1 MDDAERQR
9 SAYRRVLRALD
20 EAVFCLERE
29 SPEEA
34 EDRNAEQQGTFRLG
48 EAGGIAFCS
57 HLAGIDCGALCDEI
71 SDAVEAEDPDRIRQ
85 VRSGV
90 ESRLRSGEDAA
101 ADASEEGAL
110 DWDAGY
116 LQFLAVLNES
126 RQAREEGDAHRYWIM
141 AGFLAG
147 LLQRDGTPGQYER
160 GALSGAV
167 IAACNEGWGET
178 LWMEWE
184 AIRDEWLAGDS
195 PAAPEDPDLLLRW
208 LGLRL
213 AAAESMADS
222 LVSGHVAA
230 TNDDRREGEPD
241 DGARFLR
248 CERSTR
254 RAQNFGARI
263 ARRNEIRE
271 NDPRT

>member
-1 MDDAERQR
+1 MEVAERQR
-9 SAYRRVLRALD
+9 SAYRKVLKALD
-20 EAVFCLERE
+20 EAIFCLERE
-29 SPEEA
+29 SPDEP
-34 EDRNAEQQGTFRLG
+34 EDVGAEQQGTFRLG
-48 EAGGIAFCS
+48 EAGGIAFS
-57 HLAGIDCGALCDEI
+57 SRFAGADAGALCDDI
-71 SDAVEAEDPDRIRQ
+71 SDAVEADDLDRVRRIR
-85 VRSGV
+85 SFV
-90 ESRLRSGEDAA
+90 ESRLRSGDVA
-101 ADASEEGAL
+101 ADASAEGAA

-116 LQFLAVLNES
+116 LQLLAVLNES
-126 RQAREEGDAHRYWIM
+126 RRAREEGDAHRYWIM

-147 LLQRDGTPGQYER
+147 LLQRDREPGRHEHGLLR
-160 GALSGAV
+160 DAV

-195 PAAPEDPDLLLRW
+195 PAAPRDPDLLLRW

-222 LVSGHVAA
+222 LVSGSVGRPD
-230 TNDDRREGEPD
+230 DDRSEGESD

-254 RAQNFGARI
+254 RAQNFGVRI
-263 ARRNEIRE
+263 SRGAADELRRSAS
-271 NDPRT
+271 